1 MKRSAFTRTSINQK
15 ADEVKDTGFGLQTP
29 RQRYLN
35 NDGTFN
41 MERSGLPWLR
51 FDDLYTNLIT
61 MSWNKFIPLV
71 LLFYIFINI
80 VFATTY
86 FLIGVEHLAGVKG
99 VSTRDKFFDAFFF
112 SAQTISTVGYGH
124 ISPEGFITS
133 LVAALES
140 LLGVI
145 VFAVITGLLY
155 GRFSAPKAKI
165 MYSDDAIIAPYK
177 NGRAL
182 MFRIANRRRNQ
193 LIEVEME
200 VVIGLNVN
208 ENDTV
213 VRRFYGLK
221 LETKKV
227 SFFPLSWTL
236 VHDINEESPL
246 YNFTQKDLEEADAEV
261 LTLFKGFDDT
271 YSQVVH
277 SRKSYMYNEVIWGKK
292 FISIIGQ
299 NEEGKTTLALD
310 KINLYEDAE
319 LPMQIISKE
328 SQAL

>member
-1 MKRSAFTRTSINQK
+1 MRRPQFTRKSINQK
-15 ADEVKDTGFGLQTP
+15 ADEVKDTGLGLQTP

-41 MERSGLPWLR
+41 MERTGLPWFRL
-51 FDDLYTNLIT
+51 DDLYTNLIT
-61 MSWNKFIPLV
+61 MSWGKFIPLV

-80 VFATTY
+80 IFACTY
-86 FLIGVEHLAGVKG
+86 FIIGVEHLAGVAG

-246 YNFTQKDLEEADAEV
+246 YNFTQKDLEEADAEI

-271 YSQVVH
+271 YSQIVH
-277 SRKSYMYNEVIWGKK
+277 SRKSYMYNEVVWAKK
-292 FISIIGQ
+292 FISIINQ

>member
-1 MKRSAFTRTSINQK
+1 MRTPFTKRIINKK
-15 ADEVKDTGFGLQTP
+15 ADEVKDTGFGTQSV
-29 RQRYLN
+29 RQRSVN
-35 NDGTFN
+35 KDGTFN
-41 MERSGLPWLR
+41 IERTGLPIIRL
-51 FDDLYTNLIT
+51 DDLYTNLIT
-61 MSWNKFIPLV
+61 MSWGKFIPLI

-80 VFATTY
+80 LFASTY
-86 FLIGVEHLAGVKG
+86 LIIGVEHLSGVNG

-133 LVAALES
+133 LLAAFES
-140 LLGVI
+140 LMGVI

-177 NGRAL
+177 DGRAL
-182 MFRIANRRRNQ
+182 MFRIANKRKNQ

-200 VVIGLNVN
+200 VVVGINVN
-208 ENDTV
+208 ENDTI

-236 VHDINEESPL
+236 VHPINEESPL
-246 YNFTQKDLEEADAEV
+246 YNFTQKDLEEGDAEI

-271 YSQVVH
+271 YSQIVH
-277 SRKSYMYNEVIWGKK
+277 ARKSYMFDEIVWGKK
-292 FISIIGQ
+292 FISIINQ
-299 NEEGKTTLALD
+299 NELGKSTLALD
-310 KINLYEDAE
+310 KINLYQDAE
-319 LPMQIISKE
+319 LPMHIISKE
-328 SQAL
+328 NQAL

>member
-1 MKRSAFTRTSINQK
+1 MRRPHFTKRSINQK

-29 RQRYLN
+29 RQRYVN
-35 NDGTFN
+35 KDGSFN
-41 MERSGLPWLR
+41 MERTGLPWLR

-80 VFATTY
+80 VFASTY
-86 FLIGVEHLAGVKG
+86 FLIGVEHLAGVNG

-124 ISPEGFITS
+124 ISPEGFVTS
-133 LVAALES
+133 LVAAFES

-208 ENDTV
+208 ENDNI

-227 SFFPLSWTL
+227 SFFPLSWTI
-236 VHDINEESPL
+236 VHHIDEESPI
-246 YNFTQKDLEEADAEV
+246 YNFTQKDLEEADAEI

-271 YSQVVH
+271 YSQIVH
-277 SRKSYMYNEVIWGKK
+277 ARKSYMYNEVIWGKK
-292 FISIIGQ
+292 FISIINQ
-299 NEEGKTTLALD
+299 NEDGKTTLALD
-310 KINLYEDAE
+310 KINLYEDVE
-319 LPMQIISKE
+319 LPMQVISKE
-328 SQAL
+328 NQAL